1 MPVPPK
7 LTRSGKK
14 TSPFTIQITY
24 RVFVLTVRIFFFLP
38 ESCFPSGV
46 SKKGKG
52 HLFRLV
58 VVSDF
63 WTWFGPL
70 HQFLSCCV
78 SGVFSTCH
86 MPDNNS
92 GPKPWGLSY
101 SESAQMSL
109 LSSRPQEHL
118 SYVSLARPRG
128 GGVFGNL
135 LHHSPLSRQGQPP

>member
-1 MPVPPK
+1 MPLPPK

-24 RVFVLTVRIFFFLP
+24 RVFVLTMRIFFLP

-46 SKKGKG
+46 SKKGEG
-52 HLFRLV
+52 HLFCLV

-78 SGVFSTCH
+78 SGVFSICLMTTLVPRPGGCPTPSQLRCLFFLPVPRSTC
-86 MPDNNS
+86 
-92 GPKPWGLSY
+92 LT
-101 SESAQMSL
+101 SL
-109 LSSRPQEHL
+109 LLDH
-118 SYVSLARPRG
+118 AG
-128 GGVFGNL
+128 AGVFGMPLNL
-135 LHHSPLSRQGQPP
+135 LHHSPLSWRGQPP